1 MRILFALALASYHV
15 CEGAIYPIAL
25 EVTDTLAY
33 IYSEVCKQVEQG
45 LLVAI
50 DS

>member
-1 MRILFALALASYHV
+1 MRIIFALALASYHM

-45 LLVAI
+45 
-50 DS
+50 